1 MIPIIGDAAVMEE
14 IMRKVLLLAAALAVT
29 LSACAQPGGNG
40 FGLSKQTGG
49 AILGGA
55 GGALAG
61 SQFGG
66 GKGKL
71 ATTALGTLLGAWLG
85 SEAGSSMDRADQ
97 TYYGNQQ
104 RAHGSSAYGYRQQP
118 QIQWNDPR
126 GYDWAP
132 PRY

>member
-1 MIPIIGDAAVMEE
+1 
-14 IMRKVLLLAAALAVT
+14 MRKGLLVAGAVVLA

-40 FGLSKQTGG
+40 YGFSKSTGG

-71 ATTALGTLLGAWLG
+71 AATALGTLLGAWVG
-85 SEAGSSMDRADQ
+85 SEAGASMDRADQ
-97 TYYGNQQ
+97 NYYSNQHYAQ
-104 RAHGSSAYGYRQQP
+104 PSYGYGRQP

-126 GYDWAP
+126 GYDSVP

>member
-1 MIPIIGDAAVMEE
+1 
-14 IMRKVLLLAAALAVT
+14 MRKGLLLAGALVLA

-40 FGLSKQTGG
+40 FGISKSTGG

-66 GKGKL
+66 GKGKI

-85 SEAGSSMDRADQ
+85 SEAGSSLDRADQ
-97 TYYGNQQ
+97 NYYSNQQ
-104 RAHGSSAYGYRQQP
+104 RGYGYAQPSYGYAQPAPAYRQQP

-126 GYDWAP
+126 GYDQVP

>member
-1 MIPIIGDAAVMEE
+1 
-14 IMRKVLLLAAALAVT
+14 MRKGLFIAAALVLG

-40 FGLSKQTGG
+40 FGISKSTGG

-71 ATTALGTLLGAWLG
+71 ATTALGTLLGAWIG
-85 SEAGSSMDRADQ
+85 SEAGASMDRADQ
-97 TYYGNQQ
+97 NYYSNQQ
-104 RAHGSSAYGYRQQP
+104 RGTAPPAYGYGQPSYGYAQPAPVYRPQP

-126 GYDWAP
+126 GYDSMP